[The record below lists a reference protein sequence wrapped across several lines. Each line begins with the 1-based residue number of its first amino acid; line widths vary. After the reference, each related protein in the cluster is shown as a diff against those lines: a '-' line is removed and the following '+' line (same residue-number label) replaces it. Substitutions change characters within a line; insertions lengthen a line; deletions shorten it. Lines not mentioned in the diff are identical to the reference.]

1 MILQEILANKN
12 DEYGLYF
19 RILGVSF
26 KNENEL
32 VLVQNTIL
40 NTDTYYNSFSIEK
53 WKQYCNVNKIKLFIT
68 IQGDARI
75 SIIHSIIDENKQLKN
90 SIILSKIISIPAK
103 HEIEIELPDVLS
115 GVVYFRIECLSKNV
129 YFYGA
134 KYVTDSVEREI
145 NIALNIC
152 TFRREHLLLRN
163 IELIKKQFIQKKDS
177 PLYGHLKIFI
187 IDNGRTLNADSF
199 VTKDVYLFHNANVGG
214 AGGFSRGLL
223 EISKRK
229 EIEQITNVIFMDD
242 DIEVLPEALLRTY
255 RMLKILKPK
264 YEHAFLAGAILRQDY
279 KYIQF
284 ENAAQ
289 WNGGKVLSLNQGLD
303 LRAYKNVVYNEIEK
317 ACEYAAWCYCC
328 IPIKILTPENLAI
341 PVFIHMDDIEYSL
354 RNTDKIITLNGI
366 SVIHPVSGQRI
377 ESANIYYDFRNM
389 MILDAK
395 YCPTY
400 KKTKIKKEL
409 LNRMFNLYIRYRYKD
424 IKLLYQAVDDFC
436 KGPDWLMRLDAVTY
450 HIKIKKEGYRFED
463 VSKIVGQKIP
473 FYDQYDS
480 PIIDYFGNKKRRWT
494 INKIIK
500 LIIII
505 FTINGIYLPPKGKK
519 AFGMNVSPARF
530 FRHPEIVLYD
540 KNSMQGI
547 TLRKDVK
554 KFFLFIKYYI
564 KACGIINKKYNF
576 IQKEYEQSWNKLHGQ
591 NYWKKVLK

>member
-554 KFFLFIKYYI
+554 KFFSFIKYYI